1 MGGRSSSCPIKLAHS
16 SKHKLRRYL
25 YTSSGL
31 PQACRWCGGINVGVC
46 RVVLFL
52 CFLLKCLLYCFV
64 WGGNTPMELLG
75 GSPEF
80 VLGGSLK
87 WLSFLHSHHRHA
99 GVTLVRGHPV
109 QKSNHPLVCGGPTH
123 TAPASTRHAATARRE
138 QLRVVGAEGG
148 LHTNFGFIANMR
160 RGSWKIK
167 MCRCKCGVVL
177 MF

>member
-1 MGGRSSSCPIKLAHS
+1 MFFIEMFVA
-16 SKHKLRRYL
+16 
-25 YTSSGL
+25 
-31 PQACRWCGGINVGVC
+31 
-46 RVVLFL
+46 LF
-52 CFLLKCLLYCFV
+52 CLE
-64 WGGNTPMELLG
+64 GNTPMELLG

-123 TAPASTRHAATARRE
+123 TAPASTHHAARARRE

-148 LHTNFGFIANMR
+148 LHTNFGFIANMC
-160 RGSWKIK
+160 RGSWKK
-167 MCRCKCGVVL
+167 VCRCKCAC
-177 MF
+177 